1 MSYLYKIISAKLPPS
16 LYELIPPLQRSHRYA
31 GCFQTLRCST
41 TLFQNLLLPFTITEW
56 NKLDSDI
63 VRETSRK

>member
-1 MSYLYKIISAKLPPS
+1 MSYLDKIIFAKLPPY

-31 GCFQTLRCST
+31 GCFQTLTSST
-41 TLFQNLLLPFTITEW
+41 TFFQNLLLLFTITEW

-63 VRETSRK
+63 VSKTSRK